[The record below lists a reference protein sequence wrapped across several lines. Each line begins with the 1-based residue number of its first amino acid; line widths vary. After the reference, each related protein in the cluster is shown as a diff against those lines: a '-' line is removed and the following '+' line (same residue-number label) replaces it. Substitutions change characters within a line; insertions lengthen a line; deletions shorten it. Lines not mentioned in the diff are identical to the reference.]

1 MNALIFGSA
10 EARKILTA
18 DQEMMRRIT
27 AAPGQIK
34 YTDERIVSID
44 EEIESLDQETD
55 EIMYTLEI
63 AELRNADSQEIEDMK
78 AFLLDISHQKKHL
91 TTTKANES
99 AYRKQ
104 LEELIQTD

>member
-1 MNALIFGSA
+1 MNISLVFGSA

-44 EEIESLDQETD
+44 KEILSMDTETD
-55 EIMYTLEI
+55 EALYRLEI
-63 AELRNADSQEIEDMK
+63 AERENDIQEIEDRK
-78 AFLLDISHQKKHL
+78 AWIDSLSRQKEYL
-91 TTTKANES
+91 TTQKGEES